1 MITRTAVVASET
13 GLHARPAALFAKA
26 AAESPVPVTIS
37 IDDKPAVAA
46 GSLLQVMTL
55 GVKQGDTVTL
65 STEEGNE
72 AALDK
77 LVSLLET
84 DLDA

>member
-1 MITRTAVVASET
+1 MITRTAVVASKT

-26 AAESPVPVTIS
+26 AAESPVPVMIS
-37 IDDKPAVAA
+37 VDDKAPVAA

-65 STEEGNE
+65 SAEDGAE

-77 LVSLLET
+77 LVGLLET

>member
-1 MITRTAVVASET
+1 MITRTAVVASKT

-26 AAESPVPVTIS
+26 SAASPVPVTIS
-37 IDDKPAVAA
+37 IDGKDPVAA

-55 GVKQGDTVTL
+55 GVKQGDKVTL
-65 STEEGNE
+65 HAEDGAD
-72 AALDK
+72 AALDE
-77 LVSLLET
+77 LVKLLET

>member
-26 AAESPVPVTIS
+26 VTESGVPVRIS
-37 IDDKPAVAA
+37 VEGKDPVAA
-46 GSLLQVMTL
+46 NSLLQLMTL
-55 GVKQGDTVTL
+55 GAKQGDTVTL
-65 STEEGNE
+65 HVEDGDE
-72 AALDK
+72 AVLDQ
-77 LVSLLET
+77 LITMVET

>member
-1 MITRTAVVASET
+1 MITRTAVVASKT

-37 IDDKPAVAA
+37 IDGKPGVAA

-55 GVKQGDTVTL
+55 GVQQGDTVTL
-65 STEEGNE
+65 SAEDGAE
-72 AALDK
+72 AVLDK

>member
-1 MITRTAVVASET
+1 MITRTAVVASKT

-37 IDDKPAVAA
+37 VDGKPGVAA

-55 GVKQGDTVTL
+55 GVEQGDTVTL
-65 STEEGNE
+65 SADDGAD

-77 LVSLLET
+77 LVELLET
-84 DLDA
+84 DLDG

>member
-1 MITRTAVVASET
+1 MINRTAVVASKT
-13 GLHARPAALFAKA
+13 GLHARPAALFAQA
-26 AAESPVPVTIS
+26 AAKSATPVTIS
-37 IDDKPAVAA
+37 IDGKPPVAA

-65 STEEGNE
+65 YTEDGGDEV
-72 AALDK
+72 LDQ
-77 LVSLLET
+77 LVTLLET

>member
-1 MITRTAVVASET
+1 MITRTAVVASKT

-26 AAESPVPVTIS
+26 AGEAGVPVQIS
-37 IDDKPAVAA
+37 KAGKDPVAA
-46 GSLLQVMTL
+46 NSLLQIMTL
-55 GVKQGDTVTL
+55 GAEQGDTVTL
-65 STEEGNE
+65 HAEDGAE

-77 LVSLLET
+77 LVTMLET

>member
-1 MITRTAVVASET
+1 MITRTATVASKT

-26 AAESPVPVTIS
+26 AAESAVPVTIS
-37 IDDKPAVAA
+37 IDGKPAVAA

-65 STEEGNE
+65 STDEGND
-72 AALDK
+72 AALDR
-77 LVSLLET
+77 LVTLLET